1 MTGRAVTSF
10 RPSSHGCRFG
20 NGATVRLPVMLGEVR
35 LGRVV
40 GGLCGG
46 MVLDS
51 LSRWRRHEPPATTSS
66 ADMTRIFA
74 AQLRSFQIPTA
85 PYRYLRLQLP
95 GADESRRAVT
105 LTALERALAQLRTG
119 SPVPLALICR
129 LSRNPFAL
137 AAHHVVLA
145 YDIADVHEDGTELA
159 IYDPNNPG
167 NDGVR
172 LRIGS
177 GGIAHSARVGV
188 RAAFVL
194 TAR

>member
-1 MTGRAVTSF
+1 MTTF

-20 NGATVRLPVMLGEVR
+20 NGATVGLPVMLGEVQ

-51 LSRWRRHEPPATTSS
+51 LSRWRRGEPPATTSS
-66 ADMTRIFA
+66 PDMTRIFA

-95 GADESRRAVT
+95 RARESRRATT
-105 LTALERALAQLRTG
+105 LGALERAVVQLRTG
-119 SPVPLALICR
+119 SPVPLALVCR

-145 YDIADVHEDGTELA
+145 YDIADVHDDGTELA

-167 NDGVR
+167 NDDVR
-172 LRIGS
+172 LVIGPD
-177 GGIAHSARVGV
+177 GIRHSARMGV